1 MPAIILSTL
10 NARYIHASLGLRYL
24 LANLGELRT
33 QTVLREFTIARA
45 TTEIVD
51 ELLAIADIARS
62 MQIKTGCDLAEARQV
77 AAEGARIRMAL
88 DGAGTAMTIS
98 NENNVLIYMN
108 DAARRLWTEMTPA
121 MRQRVPSF

>member
-51 ELLAIADIARS
+51 ELLA
-62 MQIKTGCDLAEARQV
+62 TW
-77 AAEGARIRMAL
+77 AALPA
-88 DGAGTAMTIS
+88 TA
-98 NENNVLIYMN
+98 
-108 DAARRLWTEMTPA
+108 TPQSA
-121 MRQRVPSF
+121 CTR